1 VHAIPVDAPL
11 TPLMSKGDAYDKKLE
26 SKQALDCY
34 LELEKQQ
41 PDNPEL
47 LVKIARQYRHLLV
60 DAPSVSE
67 KVKLGNT
74 ALAYS
79 KRAAAVAPGDSDAQL
94 ATAISLGKLLPYMP
108 TKEQVASSKVIK
120 SAAERAIKLNPQ
132 NDLAWHV
139 LGRWHR
145 NAAVVSGLKR
155 ALASVVYE
163 SLPPSS
169 NEEAVSCLERAVKLN
184 PNRLMHQIELGK
196 AYAQA
201 GRPDEARRYLNKGLS
216 MPSREK
222 DDPTLK
228 ETGRTVLAS
237 LK

>member
-1 VHAIPVDAPL
+1 VQAIPVD
-11 TPLMSKGDAYDKKLE
+11 TPLMSKGDAHEKRLE
-26 SKQALDCY
+26 SKEALGYY
-34 LELEKQQ
+34 LALEKQQ

-47 LVKIARQYRHLLV
+47 LVKIARQYRHLLA
-60 DAPSVSE
+60 DAPNVPE

-79 KRAAAVAPGDSDAQL
+79 KRAAAVGPSNSDAQL
-94 ATAISLGKLLPYMP
+94 ASAISYGKLIPYMSK
-108 TKEQVASSKVIK
+108 KEQVATSKLIK

-145 NAAVVSGLKR
+145 NAAAVSGLKR

-169 NEEAVSCLERAVKLN
+169 NEEAVRCLERAVKLN
-184 PNRLMHQIELGK
+184 PNRLMHQIELGR

-222 DDPTLK
+222 DDPALK
-228 ETGRTVLAS
+228 QAGRTVLAS